1 MNDSWTSVRLED
13 IFTPGRGISYSA
25 NDLKDADGTGSPFIT
40 IKNFNKGGGF
50 NHKGLKTYSG
60 PDFPL
65 HRLEP
70 EALLIANTDVTRDA
84 EIIGAPL
91 LVPALDDRPLFSMDV
106 NQLTPTGKLGY
117 VDPRYIFFRLCI
129 ADARAHMQKVSAG
142 STVLHLHI
150 KDALK
155 FRFDLP
161 PVSEQTKIAQILD
174 TLDTQIQKT
183 EALIAKLEKIKE
195 GLLHDLLTRGI
206 DQDGQLRPTPDQA
219 PELYKESA
227 LGLIPRDWE
236 AVKLGA
242 VARIAHGYAFS
253 GAEFTDK
260 PIGPI
265 LLTPGNFHRDGGM
278 YFTEGN
284 TKRYLGKVPPGYTL
298 VQGDIVT
305 VMTDLSPQ
313 TLILGMT
320 AVVQEGAELLHN
332 QRIGKI
338 LFVNL
343 EQWCSRFM
351 SAQMSSPMFRRR
363 VVAKATGTTV
373 RHSSPEKILSEYVV
387 VPKTKEQQKISRI
400 ITSYERQ
407 ISDEKRSSK
416 KLTAQK
422 QGLMDDLLTGRVR
435 VTPLLKDAV

>member
-1 MNDSWTSVRLED
+1 MSDSWTPVHLAD

-60 PDFPL
+60 PDFPMQ
-65 HRLEP
+65 RLEP

-91 LVPALDDRPLFSMDV
+91 LVPALDERPLFSMDV

-129 ADARAHMQKVSAG
+129 ADARSHMQKVSAG
-142 STVLHLHI
+142 STVLHLNV

-161 PVSEQTKIAQILD
+161 PVSEQAKIAQILD

-183 EALIAKLEKIKE
+183 EALIVKLEKIKE

-206 DQDGQLRPTPDQA
+206 DQNGQLRPTPEQA

-227 LGLIPRDWE
+227 LGLIPKEWICSEIEDLLDCPSRSGLYKPSTFHGRGAPMIQMGNIFSSEFVSFEKVGRVSVTPSELEIFGLENGDLLFARRSLVLE
-236 AVKLGA
+236 GAGKASLVKDLPEPSTFESSIVRLRLRRNVISPYFAIAFLQSHFSYSNRRKFIRQVAV
-242 VARIAHGYAFS
+242 S
-253 GAEFTDK
+253 GVSSADIRQF
-260 PIGPI
+260 
-265 LLTPGNFHRDGGM
+265 LCL
-278 YFTEGN
+278 
-284 TKRYLGKVPPGYTL
+284 VPP
-298 VQGDIVT
+298 
-305 VMTDLSPQ
+305 
-313 TLILGMT
+313 LG
-320 AVVQEGAELLHN
+320 
-332 QRIGKI
+332 
-338 LFVNL
+338 
-343 EQWCSRFM
+343 
-351 SAQMSSPMFRRR
+351 
-363 VVAKATGTTV
+363 
-373 RHSSPEKILSEYVV
+373 
-387 VPKTKEQQKISRI
+387 EQQKITSCLGTSRSRI
-400 ITSYERQ
+400 ASER
-407 ISDEKRSSK
+407 KTLAKLK
-416 KLTAQK
+416 KQK
-422 QGLMDDLLTGRVR
+422 AGLMNDLLTGRVR

>member
-1 MNDSWTSVRLED
+1 MNDSWTPVHLED

-129 ADARAHMQKVSAG
+129 ADARSHMQKVSAG
-142 STVLHLHI
+142 STVLHLHV

-183 EALIAKLEKIKE
+183 EALIEKLEKIKE
-195 GLLHDLLTRGI
+195 GLLHDLLTRGTN
-206 DQDGQLRPTPDQA
+206 QNGQLRPTPEQA

-227 LGLIPRDWE
+227 LGFIPKEWE
-236 AVKLGA
+236 VRQLGSMAIIVSGVTLGGQLPSSSWPLVAYLRVANVQDGYLDLKEVKFLRVKPADVEKFRLVPGDVLMNEGGDFDKLGRGTVWEGQIEQCIHQNHVFRVRTFPNMLDPYFLA
-242 VARIAHGYAFS
+242 YFS
-253 GAEFTDK
+253 GSSMGKSYFVKSSKQSTNLASINSTQLK
-260 PIGPI
+260 A
-265 LLTPGNFHRDGGM
+265 FHVPVPTFSEQMSIINRLKSHK
-278 YFTEGN
+278 
-284 TKRYLGKVPPGYTL
+284 KRL
-298 VQGDIVT
+298 DMEI
-305 VMTDLSPQ
+305 
-313 TLILGMT
+313 
-320 AVVQEGAELLHN
+320 
-332 QRIGKI
+332 R
-338 LFVNL
+338 NL
-343 EQWCSRFM
+343 E
-351 SAQMSSPMFRRR
+351 
-363 VVAKATGTTV
+363 
-373 RHSSPEKILSEYVV
+373 
-387 VPKTKEQQKISRI
+387 
-400 ITSYERQ
+400 
-407 ISDEKRSSK
+407 
-416 KLTAQK
+416 KLRAQK
-422 QGLMDDLLTGRVR
+422 TGLMDDLLSGHVR
-435 VTPLLKDAV
+435 VTTLLKDAV